1 MKNPTSLLLVL
12 LVWAA
17 TTACIA
23 TTPVASP
30 DYGRPLPAGADALL
44 PLAAGE
50 RPPDMR
56 SQWIARNEILP
67 ALDRSIAWT
76 RKPSAKN
83 YFPIAGIDHERAL
96 ASLERFREILTTSA
110 SSADFARHVDSE
122 FEVYRSA
129 GWDGHGGG
137 VLFTGYCTPIVEGS
151 LQRDATYRYPLYGLP
166 PDLLKGPN
174 GEILGQQTEAGVKA
188 YPTRAE
194 IEQRRLLANKGL
206 ELVWLADPIDA
217 YIAHVN
223 GSAVVR
229 LPDGELFRLGY
240 AGKNGRPY
248 SSLRQALEDAGEIQ
262 PGDPGLPALRA
273 WGARTPE
280 SRVLSYLR
288 RNDSYV
294 FFTPIEGE
302 PHGSLNVPVSA
313 ERTLATDKSLFPRGA
328 LVFVDTRL
336 PDASG
341 TRKVPFRQL
350 MLDQDTGGAIRTAGR
365 ADIYLGVGEEAEI
378 RAGVTVAEGQ
388 LYYLFLK
395 E

>member
-1 MKNPTSLLLVL
+1 MKNPTSSLLVL
-12 LVWAA
+12 LVLAA
-17 TTACIA
+17 STACVTPSA
-23 TTPVASP
+23 TAP
-30 DYGRPLPAGADALL
+30 DYGRPLPAGADALI
-44 PLAAGE
+44 PLHAGDA
-50 RPPDMR
+50 RPDVR
-56 SQWIARNEILP
+56 IQWMARRDILP
-67 ALDRSIAWT
+67 ALDRSISWT
-76 RKPSAKN
+76 RKPSAQG

-96 ASLERFREILTTSA
+96 KSLERFREILTTSN
-110 SSADFARHVDSE
+110 SSAEFARHVDSE

-129 GWDGHGGG
+129 GWDGLGGG
-137 VLFTGYCTPIVEGS
+137 VLFTGYCTPIVDGS
-151 LQRDATYRYPLYGLP
+151 LQRDATYRYPLYSLP
-166 PDLLKGPN
+166 ADLLKGPN
-174 GEILGQQTEAGVKA
+174 GEILGQKTAAGVTD
-188 YPTRAE
+188 YPTRLE
-194 IEQRRLLANKGL
+194 IERQRLLADQGL
-206 ELVWLADPIDA
+206 ELVWLKDPIDS

-229 LPDGELFRLGY
+229 LPDGSLFRLGY

-248 SSLRQALEDAGEIQ
+248 SSLRYALEEAGEIQ

-280 SRVLSYLR
+280 SRVMSYLR
-288 RNDSYV
+288 QNESYV

-336 PDASG
+336 PDVSG
-341 TRKVPFRQL
+341 TRKIPFRQL

-365 ADIYLGVGEEAEI
+365 ADIYLGVGEEAEL
-378 RAGVTVAEGQ
+378 RAGTTVAEGQ
-388 LYYLFLK
+388 LYYFFLK